1 MILDK
6 MNEVVNKF
14 LLAGD
19 TLGPELHLKQT
30 EFSYSACGPFTK
42 IKERIK
48 KFREGGDTKYSYRNK
63 LQSVS

>member
-19 TLGPELHLKQT
+19 TLGSELHLKQT

-48 KFREGGDTKYSYRNK
+48 KFRETGDTKYSYRNK